1 MKITINGKQV
11 ETTDTTL
18 DQLIV
23 NRGFD
28 PDALIVELN
37 LKIIPRKNW
46 PETRL
51 SKGDTLEL
59 LNFVGGG

>member
-46 PETRL
+46 PETQL

>member
-23 NRGFD
+23 HRGFD

-37 LKIIPRKNW
+37 LKIVPRKNW
-46 PETRL
+46 PETQL